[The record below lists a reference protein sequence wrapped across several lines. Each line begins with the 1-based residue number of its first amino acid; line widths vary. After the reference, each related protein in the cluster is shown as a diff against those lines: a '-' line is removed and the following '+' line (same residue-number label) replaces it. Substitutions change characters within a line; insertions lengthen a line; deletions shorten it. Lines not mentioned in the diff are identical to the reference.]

1 MMTAMPKGDVLARVD
16 AEVAR
21 GLVHPAMQRL
31 ASLTAAFPD
40 DLDIRAR
47 RAALNR
53 QIGNLVEAGRWGY
66 LTEEVSSGEITA
78 FERAHRSAR
87 ARLLALKLRNDPT
100 QHLGPLA
107 QQRLTALV
115 EQTATDGPG
124 SVSWTGSGPHPQA
137 AGTWRDNLPCLI
149 AALIGLL
156 LVGFM
161 VVGLVTVVRLVIP

>member
-1 MMTAMPKGDVLARVD
+1 MMFAMAKGDVLARVD
-16 AEVAR
+16 AEIAR

-66 LTEEVSSGEITA
+66 LTEEVASGEITA

-87 ARLLALKLRNDPT
+87 ARLLALNLRNDPT
-100 QHLGPLA
+100 EHLGPLA
-107 QQRLTALV
+107 KQRLTALV
-115 EQTATDGPG
+115 EQAATDGPG
-124 SVSWTGSGPHPQA
+124 PHPQVA
-137 AGTWRDNLPCLI
+137 ETWRDSLPCLI

-156 LVGFM
+156 LVGLM